1 MNPTLIN
8 RPMDVV
14 ERTPIEAE
22 EMRGALP
29 VQPNARVR
37 QSLT

>member
-8 RPMDVV
+8 RLMDVV
-14 ERTPIEAE
+14 ETTSIENPE

-29 VQPNARVR
+29 VQPNARAR
-37 QSLT
+37 